1 MKWIEDN
8 TGEITESAYS
18 LSNGRIILKIQYRS
32 RTKGFLVCVSEIFAE
47 EPDLQ
52 DETLLQKVGDC
63 MKKSGNKCSY
73 TYEGKEYQFFY
84 VDEEKVRMQDSQ
96 LPLPS
101 TVKAPA
107 KINILWMDGERN
119 LHRDKTG
126 EIIIPI
132 SIKVEMKRYKKGFFK
147 KEYFCNMEIG
157 CLSASNMGD
166 AVLCYRV
173 HGNTYPIPRQVVTG
187 RMPIVI
193 KTQDENTG
201 ITVDV
206 FPEYKHLYKLQINN

>member
-1 MKWIEDN
+1 MKYIEDN
-8 TGEITESAYS
+8 MGEITESGYS
-18 LSNGRIILKIQYRS
+18 LNNGKIILKIQYKS
-32 RTKGFLVCVSEIFAE
+32 KAKGFFVWVSEIFAE
-47 EPDLQ
+47 KLDLQ
-52 DETLLQKVGDC
+52 DNLLSQSVEDC
-63 MKKSGNKCSY
+63 MKKSGNKSSY
-73 TYEGKEYQFFY
+73 SHEGKEYQFFY

-101 TVKAPA
+101 TVKSPA
-107 KINILWMDGERN
+107 KINILWMDRDRN

-132 SIKVEMKRYKKGFFK
+132 SIKVEMKRYKKGFLK

-166 AVLCYRV
+166 AVLCYRM
-173 HGNTYPIPRQVVTG
+173 HGNTYPIPKQIVTG
-187 RMPIVI
+187 RIPIVI

-201 ITVDV
+201 ISVEV
-206 FPEYKHLYKLQINN
+206 FPKYKHLYKLQMN